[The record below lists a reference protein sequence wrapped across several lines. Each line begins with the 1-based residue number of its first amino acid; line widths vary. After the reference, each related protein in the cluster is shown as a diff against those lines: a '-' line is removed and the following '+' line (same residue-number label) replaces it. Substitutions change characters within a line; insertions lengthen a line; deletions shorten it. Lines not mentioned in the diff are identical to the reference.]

1 MDTSETVYISSLA
14 LLKVCTACMVD
25 LSWRHT
31 VMYLGLNM
39 FKKCLQTGHGFVY
52 RDLVFVLSSEG

>member
-1 MDTSETVYISSLA
+1 
-14 LLKVCTACMVD
+14 
-25 LSWRHT
+25 
-31 VMYLGLNM
+31 MYLRLNM